1 MKTLKSLLML
11 CAGLSFCACSSD
23 DEVPTLAKEGAVE
36 VTIVPPTTRTVGD
49 GSGNVSTIK
58 VVGDMYV
65 TLEYNG
71 NSVTKKIAQSEATK
85 VVKFWGVTNPTKVS
99 VSMNGGQLD
108 YSSVSITNN
117 TTISKSYVDEEEQA
131 QTDSNVSFNMQAA
144 PANIP
149 VYGEVEGVG
158 AGKIELKDRVESH
171 EGDNYQMYDA
181 TVTLKIPVAR
191 LEVSA
196 KRLAEST
203 LFQTLN
209 LKGAYL
215 DNIKPTNGGAFTD
228 YKHPLD
234 VSTTVNG
241 QTSAI
246 LYDTH
251 ETPIP
256 FVGAD
261 VTAPGN
267 SQYYVYN
274 FYGKANAEDANYENP
289 EVKLYFTNVTA
300 KTGTVPANQYAII
313 NSYKNAQSQVI
324 SLENGK
330 VYRITDITLA
340 DSNVGP
346 VESGDELAYA
356 VEVTVEEAVWSV
368 ETTTGVWAGTN

>member
-1 MKTLKSLLML
+1 MKTLKSLFML

-71 NSVTKKIAQSEATK
+71 NSVTKKIAQSEVPK

-117 TTISKSYVDEEEQA
+117 TTISESYVDEAEQE

-149 VYGEVEGVG
+149 VYGEVGESGIV
-158 AGKIELKDRVESH
+158 LKDRVETH
-171 EGDNYQMYDA
+171 DETNYQMYDA

-203 LFQTLN
+203 LFNTLN

-234 VSTTVNG
+234 ESTTVSG

-246 LYDTH
+246 LFDTH
-251 ETPIP
+251 ETPIA

-313 NSYKNAQSQVI
+313 NSYKNAQDQVI

-330 VYRITDITLA
+330 VYKITDITLA